1 VTAGQPCQ
9 LDLPMAL
16 LKLGAAAVFSGQHC
30 LAVAPDRSC
39 SSGCPDRLAAATDG
53 TVRL

>member
-1 VTAGQPCQ
+1 
-9 LDLPMAL
+9 MAL